1 MAIKP
6 IHSNA
11 FKDSSTDIPTD
22 NSIFDQL
29 PNNFA
34 KERIQRSILQD
45 KIEPFLKEVKRQH
58 PHVKIELI
66 FRQRITTKK
75 HAHTDADILVI
86 VDDWVMAQ
94 IECAHLGKE
103 SYKVVSRDLNPRRD
117 KLHQYA
123 KETTLFRIHPNC
135 TYSYLLWGGDETYCK
150 PSYQQKLKANNWLSF
165 HSPNID
171 HLNTPHTRATTRF
184 LTQTITTAV
193 EKHMFNKEATIEAAE
208 ANKEDLAVVVEDVVA
223 VDYVIEHFYCAYALE
238 NDECEPYYSADFSA
252 LSSSFSHNV
261 YPLPRQQEIEM
272 QQYRLMMGYME
283 NPELIRY
290 HNVWR
295 EYQIISHCEELRR
308 ILQP

>member
-45 KIEPFLKEVKRQH
+45 KIEPFLKEVRRQH

-103 SYKVVSRDLNPRRD
+103 SYKIVSRDLNPRRD

-135 TYSYLLWGGDETYCK
+135 TYSYLLWGGDETYSK
-150 PSYQQKLKANNWLSF
+150 PYYQQELKANNWIPF
-165 HSPNID
+165 QAPNID
-171 HLNTPHTRATTRF
+171 HLNTHHLRATTRF
-184 LTQTITTAV
+184 LRKTITTAV
-193 EKHMFNKEATIEAAE
+193 KEHMFTRSISYSSI
-208 ANKEDLAVVVEDVVA
+208 EDLAVVVEDVVD
-223 VDYVIEHFYCAYALE
+223 VDYVIEHSYCDYTYE

-252 LSSSFSHNV
+252 SPSTSNQNV
-261 YPLPRQQEIEM
+261 LGHHRHLTKEAIKQRNIWRQYEMLCQED
-272 QQYRLMMGYME
+272 
-283 NPELIRY
+283 
-290 HNVWR
+290 
-295 EYQIISHCEELRR
+295 ELRR
-308 ILQP
+308 ILL